1 MQSVYVIIRA
11 HTVKAHLS
19 WLKQNNPPASYA
31 LLLVYLS
38 ELVLW
43 PFISVKQLF
52 VLAHINR
59 AVCGNAERKDFNPK
73 HNLSFGLILPRTCDS
88 PTNA

>member
-1 MQSVYVIIRA
+1 MKVLLFIKSHRHCYFYVAQHMQSVYVIIRA

-38 ELVLW
+38 ELVL
-43 PFISVKQLF
+43 
-52 VLAHINR
+52 
-59 AVCGNAERKDFNPK
+59 
-73 HNLSFGLILPRTCDS
+73 
-88 PTNA
+88 